1 MINFD
6 DVTIENIKEYNQSW
20 LQIPD
25 HPYRILIIGGSETGK
40 TDSLLNLTRQ
50 QPDIDKM
57 YLYAKN
63 AYEAKYQFLNN
74 KRESTGLKI
83 VSATFLLV
91 FFLSLNES
99 TC

>member
-40 TDSLLNLTRQ
+40 TDSLLNLTR
-50 QPDIDKM
+50 
-57 YLYAKN
+57 
-63 AYEAKYQFLNN
+63 
-74 KRESTGLKI
+74 
-83 VSATFLLV
+83 
-91 FFLSLNES
+91 
-99 TC
+99 

>member
-6 DVTIENIKEYNQSW
+6 DVTIENIKEYNLSW

-40 TDSLLNLTRQ
+40 TNSLFNLTRQ

-63 AYEAKYQFLNN
+63 LYEEKYQFLNN
-74 KRESTGLKI
+74 K
-83 VSATFLLV
+83 
-91 FFLSLNES
+91 
-99 TC
+99 